1 MDIIWDYEM
10 ILPVN
15 DFLVGFVG
23 TFGAEGWVANKT
35 FKHNRAKRPPV
46 ALVSV
51 PLLQEDL
58 GGNVIRRSDRR
69 VGLICTHK
77 PP

>member
-1 MDIIWDYEM
+1 MDIIGNYEM

-23 TFGAEGWVANKT
+23 RFRAEGWVADKALE
-35 FKHNRAKRPPV
+35 HDRAERPPV
-46 ALVSV
+46 TLISI

-58 GGNVIRRSDRR
+58 RCNVVWRSDR
-69 VGLICTHK
+69 
-77 PP
+77 